1 MRTVVNKLDVIQN
14 KFRVFDMELLA
25 GEPDYLV
32 EHVSSGLYTLLR
44 VVLLIDTIT
53 VRVWMQI

>member
-1 MRTVVNKLDVIQN
+1 MVNKLNTISN

-32 EHVSSGLYTLLR
+32 EHVRFRLA
-44 VVLLIDTIT
+44 
-53 VRVWMQI
+53 VRDRFC